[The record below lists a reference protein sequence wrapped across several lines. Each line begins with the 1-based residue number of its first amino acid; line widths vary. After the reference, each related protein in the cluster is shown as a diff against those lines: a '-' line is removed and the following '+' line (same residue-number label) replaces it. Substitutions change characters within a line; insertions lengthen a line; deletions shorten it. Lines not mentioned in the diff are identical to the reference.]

1 MNPFQRARD
10 EAVAVRTRLL
20 KQRAA
25 IAVESKEILEAIEQ
39 QLQIAVE
46 WVAPTFGELG
56 GGNAVLKREQQ
67 CIYVS
72 NAVEGT
78 DERAALV
85 AHELGHWFLDAE
97 KAPIR
102 IVHLT
107 SIAGA
112 RTSPGVVTVEA
123 YGARERQELQA
134 NVFARELLAPRA
146 LMEGLFSK
154 GHGPKRIAQ
163 GLDIPL
169 EYVRQ
174 QMMDA
179 LFLPKM
185 QESAKTLHPPSDD
198 QRAAARAKERFSN
211 VVAGPGTGKTSTLIH
226 RVKYLIEDL
235 KVDPAR
241 ILVMTF
247 TNKAAHELVERLRS
261 AGIAQAETL
270 WAGTFHAF
278 GLEFLRKYYQRFDLD
293 PDFVVADKLNAMTML
308 AAALPKV
315 RLQHYSRLQDPYDW
329 LQPIVGG
336 IKRLKEELVSPTEYR
351 ERIARLPSDD
361 DELRRRRADMASLY
375 EEYEAR
381 LKAAQCVDFVD
392 LVAKPAMA
400 IRSDRA
406 SYAEIAN
413 KFQHI
418 LVDEYQDV
426 TQAMVE
432 LLREL
437 ADEAE
442 SLWVV
447 GDVRQAIHHWRGAS
461 VKSLLKF
468 EETFR
473 KSPKASIKKFALRR
487 NRRSTAEVL
496 KLVEQAGRIH
506 KLEPRLPL
514 DRMTAEPGA
523 KGPRPI
529 LSTSD
534 RRASIPAAIHQGVRE
549 CSRAGIRYG
558 EQTVLTRGTND
569 REPISHFLK
578 SQGIPVLFV
587 GELAEHPE
595 VKRILC
601 LMQLLSERQPRALV
615 GLLSIQ
621 DFALSHKDLSVV
633 LKAAEQDMAY
643 QRGRF
648 LAAPPPGLS
657 VPGKKAIHAIAT
669 LLQGLHR
676 SSTPWDFVCDLI
688 LERRFGMPDLA
699 DASIDA
705 SMSRIAL
712 WQFAYSVRNGDGE
725 IKQAR
730 LPRYLLRQ
738 RLRER
743 IGDTY
748 AERELPPEAAALDA
762 VRIQTI
768 HTSKGLEFDAVHVGY
783 VRGDTFGPDPAD
795 WMPRNEVLD
804 LVPPEVLGSDEDEY
818 AFEQAVE
825 RNNLFYVALSR
836 ARKHV
841 WMYEDGEFS
850 DDRAPQLDHYP
861 RTYESR
867 SFQGPAA
874 SATSPVVRKPKKP
887 GAVEFERFETYCRC
901 PLQFAYRYE
910 LGLNREEDTDVSIRA
925 RWAIMH
931 ALREVAAD
939 DAADAAQGLE
949 RAWIDRRLPEESQ
962 DPSLWADA
970 VSTYKRGMEFIE
982 NRVGEGGV
990 YTQPTS
996 DVAGLDVEL
1005 PWGFMVKT
1013 SRASTFHV
1021 LRFSGRGMRDAVR
1034 FFRPLLSGMPG
1045 SGFRL
1050 MQLHTLLPE
1059 SENEVTPSGAVMKT
1073 NVARAALKFL
1083 EGDRSPRRGEHCG
1096 RCAYLTICPLLPA

>member
-10 EAVAVRTRLL
+10 EATAVRTRLL
-20 KQRAA
+20 KQRAS
-25 IAVESKEILEAIEQ
+25 IAVESKEILDAIEKE
-39 QLQIAVE
+39 LQIAVE

-56 GGNAVLKREQQ
+56 GGSAVLKREQQ

-72 NAVEGT
+72 NAIAAS

-85 AHELGHWFLDAE
+85 AHEVGHWFLDAE

-102 IVHLT
+102 IAHLS
-107 SIAGA
+107 SIAGT

-146 LMEGLFSK
+146 LMESLFAR
-154 GHGPKRIAQ
+154 GYGPKQIAQ
-163 GLDIPL
+163 GLDVPI

-174 QMMDA
+174 QMLDA
-179 LFLPKM
+179 LLLPKTR
-185 QESAKTLHPPSDD
+185 ESAKMLHPPSDD
-198 QRAAARAKERFSN
+198 QRAAARAKQRFSN

-247 TNKAAHELVERLRS
+247 TNKAALELVERLRS
-261 AGIAQAETL
+261 AGITQAENL

-278 GLEFLRKYYQRFDLD
+278 GLEFLRKYHQRFDLD
-293 PDFVVADKLNAMTML
+293 SDFVIADKLNAMTML
-308 AAALPKV
+308 AAALPKL
-315 RLQHYSRLQDPYDW
+315 RLQHYSRLQDPYEW
-329 LQPIVGG
+329 LQPVIGG
-336 IKRLKEELVSPTEYR
+336 IKRLKEELVNPKEYR
-351 ERIARLPSDD
+351 QRIARLPADD
-361 DELRRRRADMASLY
+361 DELRRRRADTASLY

-381 LKAAQCVDFVD
+381 LGANRCVDFVD
-392 LVAKPAMA
+392 LVAKPALA

-406 SYAEIAN
+406 SYAEIAD

-437 ADEAE
+437 ADKAE

-447 GDVRQAIHHWRGAS
+447 GDIRQAIHHWRGAS

-468 EETFR
+468 DETFR
-473 KSPKASIKKFALRR
+473 RSTKSNIKKFALRR

-496 KLVEQAGRIH
+496 ALVEQAGRIH
-506 KLEPRLPL
+506 KLESRLPL
-514 DRMTAEPGA
+514 DRMSAEPGA
-523 KGPRPI
+523 KGPRPVLI
-529 LSTSD
+529 TTD
-534 RRASIPAAIHQGVRE
+534 TRASIPAAIHQGVLE
-549 CSRAGIRYG
+549 CFRAGIRYG
-558 EQTVLTRGTND
+558 EQTVLTRGSSD

-578 SQGIPVLFV
+578 AQGVPVLFV

-601 LMQLLSERQPRALV
+601 LMQLLSERQPRAFV
-615 GLLSIQ
+615 GLLSIP
-621 DFALSHKDLSVV
+621 DFALAHKDLSV
-633 LKAAEQDMAY
+633 LLAAADQDMAY

-648 LAAPPPGLS
+648 LSEPPPGLS
-657 VPGKKAIHAIAT
+657 AAGKKAIRAIAT

-688 LERRFGMPDLA
+688 LERRFGVPDLA

-783 VRGDTFGPDPAD
+783 VRGSTFGPDVAD

-804 LVPPEVLGSDEDEY
+804 LVPPHVLGSDEGEY

-836 ARKHV
+836 ARKHLR
-841 WMYEDGEFS
+841 MYEDGEFV
-850 DDRAPQLDHYP
+850 DDRAPQLEHYP
-861 RTYESR
+861 RLYESR
-867 SFQGPAA
+867 SFQGSAAPAKSPAA
-874 SATSPVVRKPKKP
+874 GKPNKP
-887 GAVEFERFETYCRC
+887 GAVEFERFEMYCRC
-901 PLQFAYRYE
+901 PLQFSYRFE
-910 LGLNREEDTDVSIRA
+910 LGLNREEDTDVAIRA

-931 ALREVAAD
+931 ALREVAEG
-939 DAADAAQGLE
+939 DAADATESLE
-949 RAWIDRRLPEESQ
+949 RAWIDRRLPEERL
-962 DPSLWADA
+962 DPSLWSDA
-970 VSTYKRGMEFIE
+970 VSIYKRGLEFIE
-982 NRVGEGGV
+982 NCVAERGE
-990 YTQPTS
+990 YTQPFS
-996 DVAGLDVEL
+996 VVAGLRVEL
-1005 PWGFMVKT
+1005 PWGFTVRT

-1021 LRFSGRGMRDAVR
+1021 LRFSGRGMRDTIK

-1050 MQLHTLLPE
+1050 MRLHTLLPGG
-1059 SENEVTPSGAVMKT
+1059 ENEVQPSGAVMKT
-1073 NVARAALKFL
+1073 NVARAAMHFID
-1083 EGDRSPRRGEHCG
+1083 GDRGPRRGEHCG
-1096 RCAYLTICPLLPA
+1096 RCAYLTICPLVPG